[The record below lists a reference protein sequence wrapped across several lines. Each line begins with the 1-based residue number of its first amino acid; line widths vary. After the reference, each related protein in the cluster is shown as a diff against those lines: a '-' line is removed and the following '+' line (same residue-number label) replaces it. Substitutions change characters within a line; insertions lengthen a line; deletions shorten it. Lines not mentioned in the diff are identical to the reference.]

1 MPPQDKKSFK
11 LYLSANEQAIG
22 SALVQEFEGKERV
35 VYFVSRRLLDAE
47 MRYLAVERLCLCLYF
62 SCTKLRPYLL
72 AVECTVVKPKLTPYY
87 RINHS
92 FWSLRNNTELTCRL
106 CRVKPGKS
114 LITKDQKPY
123 IKTHT
128 KVSTEINKSQFYYIN
143 SHKGLFNCKLS
154 LLHKSKLFRV
164 YKYSGI
170 KLNEKM

>member
-1 MPPQDKKSFK
+1 MSRLMDRPSYKSLK
-11 LYLSANEQAIG
+11 GKSELYISWAEDSWMQKWDIWRWKDSVCAYLSHAQSWGLTYWLSNAPWCAKIVTE
-22 SALVQEFEGKERV
+22 L
-35 VYFVSRRLLDAE
+35 
-47 MRYLAVERLCLCLYF
+47 
-62 SCTKLRPYLL
+62 
-72 AVECTVVKPKLTPYY
+72 PKLTPYY

-106 CRVKPGKS
+106 CQVKPGKS
-114 LITKDQKPY
+114 LITKDRKPY

-154 LLHKSKLFRV
+154 LFNKSKLFRV

-170 KLNEKM
+170 KLNEKR